1 MADKLS
7 LETNLSLTIR
17 AENEKNK
24 KDFLIKKRIAKSKS
38 LTDARFSTMR
48 RRDEK
53 MNELKQAVLAKLATV
68 SSSPSYPQLVRF
80 LIAQGL
86 MTLLENSVTLHVRKQ
101 DLAIAKKEL
110 PEAVRLFQDTM
121 EKSSGIKPTV
131 EVAID
136 EKDFLP
142 PAPVPG
148 KEGASSTGGVLLSA
162 RNGQIL
168 CRNTLDHR
176 LTLAFESLKPTLRG
190 TLFGIRDKIQHTQAK
205 TKHHGGVSLPK

>member
-1 MADKLS
+1 
-7 LETNLSLTIR
+7 
-17 AENEKNK
+17 
-24 KDFLIKKRIAKSKS
+24 
-38 LTDARFSTMR
+38 MR

-68 SSSPSYPQLVRF
+68 SSSPQYPQLMRF

-86 MTLLENSVTLHVRKQ
+86 MTLLENSVTLQVRKE
-101 DLAIAKKEL
+101 DLAIARKEL

-121 EKSSGIKPTV
+121 EKSSGVRPTV
-131 EVAID
+131 NVAID

-142 PAPVPG
+142 AAPQPG
-148 KEGASSTGGVLLSA
+148 REGASSTGGVLLSA

-176 LTLAFESLKPTLRG
+176 LTLAFDALKPTLRG
-190 TLFGIRDKIQHTQAK
+190 TLFGVREKIEVVQAK
-205 TKHHGGVSLPK
+205 KKHGGVSLPK